1 MSPAHPPNASSL
13 PPSAPADYSGLS
25 ASMPT
30 MEDNRYFALMM
41 RNTWHIPSGGAQAA
55 NTVNNANSRVQ
66 VTHLDGTQT
75 IESIDDNLGLDLTDQ
90 AAVLSKLKKQGI
102 WDVVYAVE
110 LSVEMSGS
118 AGSAQT
124 LSAAGLAPKP
134 AGRRENPSGE
144 FRPCSPPR
152 ATTMAAIHNSREI
165 YSVMGVSDGADAS
178 PLSYRIDGVRRPVS
192 ASPTPYGGFSAPF
205 GNDLQPA
212 GLPPPSLPSYGASR
226 APFGNTVQ
234 PARPYPVS
242 PRINDNHNSS
252 EIYSVV
258 GGNSARAG
266 ASPPGYPPPTAPRV
280 ALLTPPD
287 GHGLHTMR
295 KRSPSRQRSS
305 ASMAQ
310 VMGTT
315 RSDVYGT
322 PPPTPAAPSQ
332 QPYTPPPPPPE
343 FSGLVSGNYINFA
356 TATPLPPPP
365 AAQTAYYSAPRQTPE
380 PREPSARGAD
390 LTALVSRLQIN
401 PAQSYQGDYVKL
413 EGILKKLV

>member
-1 MSPAHPPNASSL
+1 MSHAHPSIASPFPL
-13 PPSAPADYSGLS
+13 RPPADYAGLS

-55 NTVNNANSRVQ
+55 NTANTANSRVQ
-66 VTHLDGTQT
+66 VTHLDGTQS
-75 IESIDDNLGLDLTDQ
+75 IESIDENLGLDLTNQ

-102 WDVVYAVE
+102 WDVVY
-110 LSVEMSGS
+110 VEMNGS
-118 AGSAQT
+118 ASSAQII
-124 LSAAGLAPKP
+124 SAAGLTPKP

-152 ATTMAAIHNSREI
+152 ATTMAAIHNSSEI

-178 PLSYRIDGVRRPVS
+178 PLSYRLDGVRRPVS

-212 GLPPPSLPSYGASR
+212 GPPPPSLPSYGASR
-226 APFGNTVQ
+226 APFGNTIQ
-234 PARPYPVS
+234 PAMPYPVC
-242 PRINDNHNSS
+242 PRINDNHNST

-280 ALLTPPD
+280 ALWTPPD

-315 RSDVYGT
+315 SSGVYGT

-332 QPYTPPPPPPE
+332 QPYTPQPPPPE

-390 LTALVSRLQIN
+390 LTALVSRLQID

-413 EGILKKLV
+413 EGILRKLI